1 MGYSYKNLKSAPMEK
16 NKQKYKEIRRMYAE
30 ILMPLVKD

>member
-1 MGYSYKNLKSAPMEK
+1 MGYSYKNLKSTPIEK

-30 ILMPLVKD
+30 LMIPLLNN